1 VSRHKGK
8 TYEQWAAKLLKNT
21 GYQIVKRN
29 FSCYQGEIDIIA
41 LNNKQLI
48 FVEVKYRSNLDYGL
62 AQEHINASKIKR
74 LRISAQVFL
83 RQNPK
88 FSSYACRFDVIVVNQ
103 QDYKWLKSAF

>member
-1 VSRHKGK
+1 MSRHKGK
-8 TYEQWAAKLLKNT
+8 IYEQWAANRLQNA
-21 GYQIVKRN
+21 GYQIVKHN

-88 FSSYACRFDVIVVNQ
+88 FSAYACRFDVMVVNQ
-103 QDYKWLKSAF
+103 RDYKWLKSAF